1 MEIRFHCLPES
12 RWKLFRRDGALS
24 EHELVQLGEWTWGSM
39 PFDALHHDA
48 QPGSRQFLNSK
59 TEEVLAQGIEP

>member
-1 MEIRFHCLPES
+1 
-12 RWKLFRRDGALS
+12 
-24 EHELVQLGEWTWGSM
+24 M

-48 QPGSRQFLNSK
+48 QRGSRQFLNLN